1 MNYFISLHKITNPK
15 LKLTMKRLLSLTM
28 FLLLTIFA
36 SAQRASYDIIP
47 MPKEVKVDTTQLF
60 TLTSSMGIA
69 FDQNNAECTRIAQFL
84 KEWVKEATGIELQQT
99 PANAKSPI
107 RFSLIAP
114 AKKSK
119 RDKKPVALTEQQEES
134 YTLKVDKDGIL
145 VTAYKPVG
153 LFRAAQT
160 LRKSLPVTKD
170 AKKIEFP
177 AVTITDQPRFVY
189 RGVMLDC
196 ARHFFSVDFVKQ
208 YIDVMALHGCN
219 QFHWHLTEDQGWRFE
234 VKALPDL
241 AVKGSVREKTVIGP
255 SRMRIYDN
263 IPYGGYYTQEECRDV
278 VKYAAER
285 YVNIV
290 PEIDM
295 PGHMQS
301 ALHVFPNLGC
311 TGGPYPVAP
320 YWGVMRDVL
329 CGGNP
334 ETLTFLKTVFGELC
348 DVFPS
353 PYIHIG
359 GDECPKERWQKC
371 PKCQAKIKE
380 LGLTTETVKVEGG
393 DDRGSQ
399 DGRSAENKLQ
409 SYINHEIEQF
419 LASRGRSLIGWDEIL
434 AGGLSEGAI
443 VMSWRGT
450 KGGVAAAKQ
459 KHRVIMS
466 PNVFAYLDH
475 PQLKDYGKQPR
486 TTDSYIVSCSKI
498 YSFEPLV
505 PEELSDEEDDY
516 ILGYQGNLWTE
527 QVAYPEHALYQL
539 LPRLASMC
547 EVQWCKPEQKDF
559 EGWKKRLP
567 QLKKLYD
574 KMGLVYCNEVE

>member
-1 MNYFISLHKITNPK
+1 
-15 LKLTMKRLLSLTM
+15 MKRL
-28 FLLLTIFA
+28 FLFSTLFIFLFSSV
-36 SAQRASYDIIP
+36 SADEVTAAKYDIIP
-47 MPKEVKVDTTQLF
+47 LPKEVKVMCT
-60 TLTSSMGIA
+60 G
-69 FDQNNAECTRIAQFL
+69 FDQMFAIEDGNGISYDASNAECTRIAQFL
-84 KEWVKEATGIELQQT
+84 QEWVKEEADLKLQLTPDDKNATIKLRLVS
-99 PANAKSPI
+99 PA
-107 RFSLIAP
+107 AP
-114 AKKSK
+114 KGKKS
-119 RDKKPVALTEQQEES
+119 KKPVALTDQQKES
-134 YTLKVDKDGIL
+134 YTMKVTEKGIEL
-145 VTAYKPVG
+145 TAYEPVG

-160 LRKSLPVTKD
+160 LRKSLPEKNGLGLIMPF
-170 AKKIEFP
+170 AE
-177 AVTITDQPRFVY
+177 ITDQPRFSY
-189 RGVMLDC
+189 RGVLLDC
-196 ARHFFSVDFVKQ
+196 GRHFFSVEFIKQ
-208 YIDVMALHGCN
+208 FLDVMALHGCN

-241 AVKGSVREKTVIGP
+241 AKKGSVREKTVIGP

-285 YVNIV
+285 YINVV

-301 ALHVFPNLGC
+301 ALAVYPNLGC
-311 TGGPYPVAP
+311 TGGPYVVAP
-320 YWGVMRDVL
+320 HWGVMREVL

-380 LGLTTETVKVEGG
+380 LGLTDESKVAVEGG
-393 DDRGSQ
+393 DNRGSQ
-399 DGRSAENKLQ
+399 DGRSPENKLQ

-419 LASRGRSLIGWDEIL
+419 LASRGRSLIGGAEIL

-505 PEELSDEEDDY
+505 PEELSGEEGDY

>member
-1 MNYFISLHKITNPK
+1 
-15 LKLTMKRLLSLTM
+15 MKRTGL
-28 FLLLTIFA
+28 FLLACTLAFTVM
-36 SAQRASYDIIP
+36 AQRADYNIIP
-47 MPKEVKVDTTQLF
+47 LPREVTTDTTQLQRIA
-60 TLTSSMGIA
+60 SGMGIA
-69 FDQNNAECTRIAQFL
+69 YDKSNAEVSRTAQFL
-84 KEWVKEATGIELQQT
+84 QQWVKETTGIQLQLT
-99 PANAKSPI
+99 PD
-107 RFSLIAP
+107 
-114 AKKSK
+114 
-119 RDKKPVALTEQQEES
+119 DKKAQVKLLLNPKFKAPEASQTASEAYTISVGKKGMELTAAEP
-134 YTLKVDKDGIL
+134 
-145 VTAYKPVG
+145 AG

-160 LRKSLPVTKD
+160 LRKSLPVLKD
-170 AKKIEFP
+170 GAE
-177 AVTITDQPRFVY
+177 AVELPYVQIADQPRFSY
-189 RGVMLDC
+189 RGVLLDC
-196 ARHFFSVDFVKQ
+196 GRHFFSVEFVKQ
-208 YIDVMALHGCN
+208 FLDAMALHGCN

-241 AVKGSVREKTVIGP
+241 AKKGSVREKTVIGP

-263 IPYGGYYTQEECRDV
+263 IPYGGYYTQDECRDV

-285 YVNIV
+285 YINVV

-320 YWGVMRDVL
+320 YWGVMREVL

-334 ETLTFLKTVFGELC
+334 ETLTFLKTVFGEIC

-380 LGLTTETVKVEGG
+380 LGLMNENVKVEGG

-459 KHRVIMS
+459 NHRVIMS
-466 PNVFAYLDH
+466 PNVYAYIDH

-486 TTDSYIVSCSKI
+486 TTDSYIVSCSKM
-498 YSFEPLV
+498 YSFEPIV
-505 PEELSDEEDDY
+505 PEELTKEQGDY
-516 ILGYQGNLWTE
+516 ILGVQANLWTE
-527 QVAYPEHALYQL
+527 QVAYPEHAFYQL
-539 LPRLASMC
+539 LPRLASMS
-547 EVQWCKPEQKDF
+547 EVQWCQPERKDF
-559 EGWKKRLP
+559 EEWKKRLP
-567 QLKKLYD
+567 HLEKLYD
-574 KMGLVYCNEVE
+574 KLGFVYCNEVE

>member
-1 MNYFISLHKITNPK
+1 
-15 LKLTMKRLLSLTM
+15 MKRL
-28 FLLLTIFA
+28 FLFSTLFIFLFSSV
-36 SAQRASYDIIP
+36 SADEVTAAKYDIIP
-47 MPKEVKVDTTQLF
+47 LPKEVKVMCT
-60 TLTSSMGIA
+60 G
-69 FDQNNAECTRIAQFL
+69 FDQMFAIEDGNGISYDASNAECTRIAQFL
-84 KEWVKEATGIELQQT
+84 QEWVKEEADVKLQLTPDDKNATIKLRLVSPAAPKGKKNKKPVTLTDQQKESYTMKVTEKGIEL
-99 PANAKSPI
+99 
-107 RFSLIAP
+107 
-114 AKKSK
+114 
-119 RDKKPVALTEQQEES
+119 
-134 YTLKVDKDGIL
+134 
-145 VTAYKPVG
+145 TAYEPVG

-160 LRKSLPVTKD
+160 LRKSLPEKNGLGLIMPFV
-170 AKKIEFP
+170 E
-177 AVTITDQPRFVY
+177 ITDQPRFAY

-196 ARHFFSVDFVKQ
+196 ARHFFSVEFVKQ

-278 VKYAAER
+278 VRYAAER
-285 YVNIV
+285 YVNVV

-311 TGGPYPVAP
+311 TGGPYVVAP
-320 YWGVMRDVL
+320 HWGVMREVL

-380 LGLTTETVKVEGG
+380 LGLTAEDVKVEGG

-450 KGGVAAAKQ
+450 KGGVAAARQ

-466 PNVFAYLDH
+466 PNVYAYIDH

-486 TTDSYIVSCSKI
+486 TTDSYVVSCSKI
-498 YSFEPLV
+498 YSF
-505 PEELSDEEDDY
+505 
-516 ILGYQGNLWTE
+516 
-527 QVAYPEHALYQL
+527 
-539 LPRLASMC
+539 
-547 EVQWCKPEQKDF
+547 
-559 EGWKKRLP
+559 
-567 QLKKLYD
+567 
-574 KMGLVYCNEVE
+574 

>member
-1 MNYFISLHKITNPK
+1 MKK
-15 LKLTMKRLLSLTM
+15 LFLFPA
-28 FLLLTIFA
+28 FLLFLCSFV
-36 SAQRASYDIIP
+36 SADEVANANYNIIP
-47 MPKEVKVDTTQLF
+47 LPKEVKLDPSQKLF
-60 TLTSSMGIA
+60 SLKDGNGICY
-69 FDQNNAECTRIAQFL
+69 DQSNAECTRIAQFL
-84 KEWVKEATGIELQQT
+84 QTWVKEATDMSLKLT
-99 PANAKSPI
+99 PDDKGAQIKLRLISPA
-107 RFSLIAP
+107 AP
-114 AKKSK
+114 KGKKK
-119 RDKKPVALTEQQEES
+119 NQKPAALTEQQKES
-134 YTLKVDKDGIL
+134 YTMKVTEKGIEL
-145 VTAYKPVG
+145 TAYEPVG

-170 AKKIEFP
+170 TKKVEFP
-177 AVTITDQPRFVY
+177 FVEINDQPRFVY

-241 AVKGSVREKTVIGP
+241 AKKGSVREKTVIGP

-285 YVNIV
+285 YVNVV

-301 ALHVFPNLGC
+301 ALAVYPNLGC
-311 TGGPYPVAP
+311 TGGPYVVAP
-320 YWGVMRDVL
+320 HWGVMREVL

-380 LGLTTETVKVEGG
+380 LGLTTENVKVEGG

-505 PEELSDEEDDY
+505 PEELSGEEGDY

-547 EVQWCKPEQKDF
+547 EVQWCNPEQKDF
-559 EGWKKRLP
+559 EDWKKRLP

-574 KMGLVYCNEVE
+574 KIGVVYCNEIE

>member
-1 MNYFISLHKITNPK
+1 MHQITNPK

-285 YVNIV
+285 YVNVV

>member
-1 MNYFISLHKITNPK
+1 MNYFISLHQITNPK

-380 LGLTTETVKVEGG
+380 LGLTTETIKVEGG

>member
-1 MNYFISLHKITNPK
+1 
-15 LKLTMKRLLSLTM
+15 MKRL
-28 FLLLTIFA
+28 FLFSAFLILLFSPSWA
-36 SAQRASYDIIP
+36 GRASYDIIP
-47 MPKEVKVDTTQLF
+47 LPKEVKADTTQF
-60 TLTSSMGIA
+60 FVLTGGMGIA
-69 FDQNNAECTRIAQFL
+69 YDQTDAECSRIARFL
-84 KEWVKEATGIELQQT
+84 QEWVKEATGIELRQT
-99 PANAKSPI
+99 PADAKAPI

-114 AKKSK
+114 AKGKSRK
-119 RDKKPVALTEQQEES
+119 AKPVVLTDQQKES
-134 YTLKVDKDGIL
+134 YTIKVTEKGIEL
-145 VTAYKPVG
+145 SAYEPVG

-160 LRKSLPVTKD
+160 LRKSLPVVKGGQTTD
-170 AKKIEFP
+170 NRQQTIEFP
-177 AVTITDQPRFVY
+177 FVEITDQPRFAY

-196 ARHFFSVDFVKQ
+196 ARHFFSVEFVKQ

-263 IPYGGYYTQEECRDV
+263 NPYGGYYTQEECRDV
-278 VKYAAER
+278 VRYAAER
-285 YVNIV
+285 YVNVV

-311 TGGPYPVAP
+311 TGGPYVVAP
-320 YWGVMRDVL
+320 HWGVMREVL

-380 LGLTTETVKVEGG
+380 LGLTAEDVKVEGG

-466 PNVFAYLDH
+466 PNVFAYIDH

-486 TTDSYIVSCSKI
+486 TTDSYVVSCSKI

-505 PEELSDEEDDY
+505 PEELSGEEGDY
-516 ILGYQGNLWTE
+516 ILGVQTNLWTE

-539 LPRLASMC
+539 LPRLASMS
-547 EVQWCKPEQKDF
+547 EVQWSDPGQKDF
-559 EGWKKRLP
+559 EDWKRRLP
-567 QLKKLYD
+567 QLKRLYD
-574 KMGLVYCNEVE
+574 KVGLVYCNEVE

>member
-1 MNYFISLHKITNPK
+1 MCVAVCS
-15 LKLTMKRLLSLTM
+15 
-28 FLLLTIFA
+28 A
-36 SAQRASYDIIP
+36 WAQRANYNIIP
-47 MPKEVKVDTTQLF
+47 LPKEVKADTTQFFMLK
-60 TLTSSMGIA
+60 SGMGIA
-69 FDQNNAECTRIAQFL
+69 YDESNAENVRIAQFL
-84 KEWVKEATGIELQQT
+84 REWVKQAAGLELQ
-99 PANAKSPI
+99 
-107 RFSLIAP
+107 LAP
-114 AKKSK
+114 A
-119 RDKKPVALTEQQEES
+119 DKKAFVRLALVSPAGKGKKGKAPVALTEQQKES
-134 YTLKVDKDGIL
+134 YTLTVGREGIL
-145 VTAYKPVG
+145 ISAYEPAG

-160 LRKSLPVTKD
+160 LRKSLPVIKGQ
-170 AKKIEFP
+170 EVEMP
-177 AVTITDQPRFVY
+177 YVTISDQPRFTY
-189 RGVMLDC
+189 RGVLLDC
-196 ARHFFSVDFVKQ
+196 GRHFFSVEFIKQ
-208 YIDVMALHGCN
+208 FLDAMALHGCN

-241 AVKGSVREKTVIGP
+241 AKKGSVREKTVIGP

-263 IPYGGYYTQEECRDV
+263 IPYGGYYTQEECRDI

-285 YVNIV
+285 YINVV

-320 YWGVMRDVL
+320 YWGVMREVL

-334 ETLTFLKTVFGELC
+334 QTLEFLKTVFGELC

-371 PKCQAKIKE
+371 PKCQAKIRE
-380 LGLTTETVKVEGG
+380 LGLTTENIKVEGDG
-393 DDRGSQ
+393 GRGSQ

-434 AGGLSEGAI
+434 AGGLTEDAI

-466 PNVFAYLDH
+466 PNVYAYLDH

-505 PEELSDEEDDY
+505 PEELTQEESDC

-539 LPRLASMC
+539 LPRLGAMS
-547 EVQWCKPEQKDF
+547 EVQWCNPEQKDF
-559 EGWKKRLP
+559 ENWKKRLP

-574 KMGLVYCNEVE
+574 RIGFVYCNEVE

>member
-1 MNYFISLHKITNPK
+1 
-15 LKLTMKRLLSLTM
+15 MKRTGL
-28 FLLLTIFA
+28 FLLVCALALTTM
-36 SAQRASYDIIP
+36 AQRADYDIIP
-47 MPKEVKVDTTQLF
+47 LPLEVKADTTQMLRI
-60 TLTSSMGIA
+60 TPATGIA
-69 FDQNNAECTRIAQFL
+69 YDSGNAEASRIAQFL
-84 KEWVKEATGIELQQT
+84 QQWVKETTGIQLRLTPDDKKAQVRLVLNAKFKAPEASQTAAEAYTISVGKKGIELC
-99 PANAKSPI
+99 AA
-107 RFSLIAP
+107 
-114 AKKSK
+114 
-119 RDKKPVALTEQQEES
+119 E
-134 YTLKVDKDGIL
+134 
-145 VTAYKPVG
+145 PVG

-160 LRKSLPVTKD
+160 LRKSLPVVKD
-170 AKKIEFP
+170 GAE
-177 AVTITDQPRFVY
+177 AVELPYVQIADQPRFGY
-189 RGVMLDC
+189 RGVLLDC
-196 ARHFFSVDFVKQ
+196 GRHFFSVEFVKQ
-208 YIDVMALHGCN
+208 FLDAMALHGCN

-234 VKALPDL
+234 VKSLPDL
-241 AVKGSVREKTVIGP
+241 AKKGSVREKTVIGP

-263 IPYGGYYTQEECRDV
+263 IPYGGFYTQEECRDV
-278 VKYAAER
+278 VRYAAER
-285 YVNIV
+285 YINVV

-320 YWGVMRDVL
+320 YWGVMREVL

-380 LGLTTETVKVEGG
+380 LGLTDESHIGSEGG
-393 DDRGSQ
+393 RGSQ

-409 SYINHEIEQF
+409 TYINHEIEQF
-419 LASRGRSLIGWDEIL
+419 LASRGRSIIGWDEIL
-434 AGGLSEGAI
+434 SGGLTENAI

-466 PNVFAYLDH
+466 PNVYAYIDH

-486 TTDSYIVSCSKI
+486 TTDSYIVSCSKM
-498 YSFEPLV
+498 YSFEPIV
-505 PEELSDEEDDY
+505 PEELAEDEQDY
-516 ILGYQGNLWTE
+516 IMGVQANLWTE
-527 QVAYPEHALYQL
+527 QVAYPEHAFYQL
-539 LPRLASMC
+539 LPRLASMS
-547 EVQWCKPEQKDF
+547 EVQWCQPARKDF
-559 EGWKKRLP
+559 EGFKTRLP
-567 QLKKLYD
+567 WLKKLYD
-574 KMGLVYCNEVE
+574 KLGYVYCNEVE

>member
-1 MNYFISLHKITNPK
+1 
-15 LKLTMKRLLSLTM
+15 MKQLG
-28 FLLLTIFA
+28 LLLLACILAFSA
-36 SAQRASYDIIP
+36 SAQRANYNIIP
-47 MPKEVKVDTTQLF
+47 LPKEVKVDTTQFF
-60 TLTSSMGIA
+60 TLANGMGIA
-69 FDQNNAECTRIAQFL
+69 YDESDAENIRVAQFL
-84 KEWVKEATGIELQQT
+84 QEWVKQATGVELQLT
-99 PANAKSPI
+99 AADKKAPI
-107 RFSLIAP
+107 CLSLIVLAKKG
-114 AKKSK
+114 KKSK
-119 RDKKPVALTEQQEES
+119 QPVELTEQQKES
-134 YTLKVDKDGIL
+134 YTLTVNKEGVLIS
-145 VTAYKPVG
+145 AYEPAG

-160 LRKSLPVTKD
+160 LRKSLPI
-170 AKKIEFP
+170 AKGKSVELP
-177 AVTITDQPRFVY
+177 YVQITDQPRFTY
-189 RGVMLDC
+189 RGVLLDC
-196 ARHFFSVDFVKQ
+196 GRHFFSVEFIKQ
-208 YIDVMALHGCN
+208 FLDAMALHGCN

-241 AVKGSVREKTVIGP
+241 AKKGSVREKTVIGP

-263 IPYGGYYTQEECRDV
+263 IPYGGYYTQEECRDI

-285 YVNIV
+285 YINVV

-320 YWGVMRDVL
+320 HWGAMREVL

-334 ETLTFLKTVFGELC
+334 QTLDFLKTVFGELC

-371 PKCQAKIKE
+371 AKCQAKIKE
-380 LGLTTETVKVEGG
+380 LGLTAENVQVEGSDG
-393 DDRGSQ
+393 RGSQ

-419 LASRGRSLIGWDEIL
+419 LASKGRSLIGWDEIL
-434 AGGLSEGAI
+434 AGGLTEDAI

-450 KGGVAAAKQ
+450 KGGVAAAKLN
-459 KHRVIMS
+459 HRVIMS

-505 PEELSDEEDDY
+505 PDELTKEQSDC

-539 LPRLASMC
+539 LPRLGAMS
-547 EVQWCKPEQKDF
+547 EVQWCNPEQKDF
-559 EGWKKRLP
+559 ENFKARLP

>member
-1 MNYFISLHKITNPK
+1 
-15 LKLTMKRLLSLTM
+15 MKRL
-28 FLLLTIFA
+28 FLFSTLFIFLFSSV
-36 SAQRASYDIIP
+36 SADEVTAAKYDIIP
-47 MPKEVKVDTTQLF
+47 LPKEVKVMC
-60 TLTSSMGIA
+60 MG
-69 FDQNNAECTRIAQFL
+69 FDQMFAIEDGNGISYDASNAECTRIAQFL
-84 KEWVKEATGIELQQT
+84 QEWVKEEADLKLQLT
-99 PANAKSPI
+99 PDDKNAKIKLRLVSPA
-107 RFSLIAP
+107 AP
-114 AKKSK
+114 KGKKS
-119 RDKKPVALTEQQEES
+119 KKPVALTDQQKES
-134 YTLKVDKDGIL
+134 YTMKVTEKGIEL
-145 VTAYKPVG
+145 TAYEPVG

-160 LRKSLPVTKD
+160 LRKSLPEKNGLGLIMPF
-170 AKKIEFP
+170 AE
-177 AVTITDQPRFVY
+177 ITDQPRFSY
-189 RGVMLDC
+189 RGVLLDC
-196 ARHFFSVDFVKQ
+196 GRHFFSVEFIKQ
-208 YIDVMALHGCN
+208 FLDVMALHGCN

-241 AVKGSVREKTVIGP
+241 AKKGSVREKTVIGP

-285 YVNIV
+285 YINVV

-301 ALHVFPNLGC
+301 ALAVYPNLGC
-311 TGGPYPVAP
+311 TGGPYVVAP
-320 YWGVMRDVL
+320 HWGVMREVL

-380 LGLTTETVKVEGG
+380 LGLTDESKVAVEGG
-393 DDRGSQ
+393 DNRGSQ
-399 DGRSAENKLQ
+399 DGRSPENKLQ

-498 YSFEPLV
+498 YSFDPLV
-505 PEELSDEEDDY
+505 PEELSGEEGDY

>member
-1 MNYFISLHKITNPK
+1 MCVAVCS
-15 LKLTMKRLLSLTM
+15 
-28 FLLLTIFA
+28 A
-36 SAQRASYDIIP
+36 WAQRANYNIIP
-47 MPKEVKVDTTQLF
+47 LPKEVKADTTQFFMLK
-60 TLTSSMGIA
+60 SGMGIA
-69 FDQNNAECTRIAQFL
+69 YDESNAENVRIAQFL
-84 KEWVKEATGIELQQT
+84 REWVKQAAGLELQ
-99 PANAKSPI
+99 
-107 RFSLIAP
+107 LAP
-114 AKKSK
+114 A
-119 RDKKPVALTEQQEES
+119 DKKAFVRLALVSPAGKGKKGKAPVALTEQQKES
-134 YTLKVDKDGIL
+134 YTLTVGREGIL
-145 VTAYKPVG
+145 ISAYEPAG

-160 LRKSLPVTKD
+160 LRKSLPVIKGQ
-170 AKKIEFP
+170 EVEMP
-177 AVTITDQPRFVY
+177 YVTISDQPRFTY
-189 RGVMLDC
+189 RGVLLDC
-196 ARHFFSVDFVKQ
+196 GRHFFSVEFIKQ
-208 YIDVMALHGCN
+208 FLDAMALHGCN

-241 AVKGSVREKTVIGP
+241 AKKGSVREKTVIGP

-263 IPYGGYYTQEECRDV
+263 IPYGGYYTQEVCRDI

-285 YVNIV
+285 YINVV

-320 YWGVMRDVL
+320 YWGVMREVL

-334 ETLTFLKTVFGELC
+334 QTLEFLKTVFGELC

-371 PKCQAKIKE
+371 PKCQAKIRE
-380 LGLTTETVKVEGG
+380 LGLTTENIKVEGDG
-393 DDRGSQ
+393 GRGSQ

-434 AGGLSEGAI
+434 AGGLTEDAI

-466 PNVFAYLDH
+466 PNVYAYLDH

-505 PEELSDEEDDY
+505 PEELTQEESDC

-539 LPRLASMC
+539 LPRLGAMS
-547 EVQWCKPEQKDF
+547 EVQWCNPEQKDF
-559 EGWKKRLP
+559 ENWKKRLP

-574 KMGLVYCNEVE
+574 RIGLVYCNEVE

>member
-1 MNYFISLHKITNPK
+1 
-15 LKLTMKRLLSLTM
+15 MKRTGL
-28 FLLLTIFA
+28 FLLACTLAFTVM
-36 SAQRASYDIIP
+36 AQRADYNIIP
-47 MPKEVKVDTTQLF
+47 LPREVTTDTTQLQRIA
-60 TLTSSMGIA
+60 SGMGIA
-69 FDQNNAECTRIAQFL
+69 YDSSNAEVSRTAQFL
-84 KEWVKEATGIELQQT
+84 QQWVKEATGIQLQLT
-99 PANAKSPI
+99 PD
-107 RFSLIAP
+107 
-114 AKKSK
+114 
-119 RDKKPVALTEQQEES
+119 DKKAQVKLLLNPKFKAPEASQTASEAYTISVGKKGIELTAAEP
-134 YTLKVDKDGIL
+134 
-145 VTAYKPVG
+145 AG

-160 LRKSLPVTKD
+160 LRKSMPVLKDGAEAVELPYVQI
-170 AKKIEFP
+170 A
-177 AVTITDQPRFVY
+177 DQPRFSY
-189 RGVMLDC
+189 RGVLLDC
-196 ARHFFSVDFVKQ
+196 GRHFFSVEFVKQ
-208 YIDVMALHGCN
+208 FLDAMALHGCN
-219 QFHWHLTEDQGWRFE
+219 QFHWHLSEDQGWRFE

-241 AVKGSVREKTVIGP
+241 AKKGSVRQKSIIAPAKV
-255 SRMRIYDN
+255 RLYDN

-278 VKYAAER
+278 VRYAAER
-285 YVNIV
+285 YINVV

-311 TGGPYPVAP
+311 TGGPYVVAP
-320 YWGVMRDVL
+320 HWGVMREVL

-380 LGLTTETVKVEGG
+380 LGLTTENVKVEGDG
-393 DDRGSQ
+393 GRGSQ

-434 AGGLSEGAI
+434 AGGLTEDAI

-450 KGGVAAAKQ
+450 KGGVAAARQ

-466 PNVFAYLDH
+466 PNVYAYIDH
-475 PQLKDYGKQPR
+475 PQLADLSKSPR
-486 TTDSYIVSCSKI
+486 TTDSYVVSCSKI
-498 YSFEPLV
+498 YGFEPLV
-505 PEELSDEEDDY
+505 PEELTAEEGDC
-516 ILGYQGNLWTE
+516 ILGVQANLWTE
-527 QVAYPEHALYQL
+527 HVAYPEHALYQL

-574 KMGLVYCNEVE
+574 KLGFVYCNEVE

>member
-1 MNYFISLHKITNPK
+1 MHQITNPK

>member
-1 MNYFISLHKITNPK
+1 
-15 LKLTMKRLLSLTM
+15 MKRFFLFSAFLILLFSPVLADE
-28 FLLLTIFA
+28 L
-36 SAQRASYDIIP
+36 YEVNYNVIP
-47 MPKEVKVDTTQLF
+47 LPKEVKLDPSKKVFFMLKEG
-60 TLTSSMGIA
+60 MGISYDA
-69 FDQNNAECTRIAQFL
+69 NNAECTRIAQFL
-84 KEWVKEATGIELQQT
+84 QQWTKEATGLSLQLT
-99 PANAKSPI
+99 PNDPNAQIKLRLTSPA
-107 RFSLIAP
+107 AP
-114 AKKSK
+114 KGKKSK
-119 RDKKPVALTEQQEES
+119 KPVTLTEQEKES
-134 YTLKVDKDGIL
+134 YTMKVTEKGIEL
-145 VTAYKPVG
+145 TAFEPVG

-160 LRKSLPVTKD
+160 LRKCLPERPDLGMMPYV
-170 AKKIEFP
+170 E
-177 AVTITDQPRFVY
+177 ITDQPRFTY
-189 RGVMLDC
+189 RGVLLDC
-196 ARHFFSVDFVKQ
+196 GRHFFSVEFIKQ
-208 YIDVMALHGCN
+208 FLDVLALHGCN

-234 VKALPDL
+234 VKALPRL
-241 AVKGSVREKTVIGP
+241 AKEGSVREKSIIAAAKV
-255 SRMRIYDN
+255 RLYDN
-263 IPYGGYYTQEECRDV
+263 IPYGGYYTQEECREV

-285 YVNIV
+285 YINVV

-320 YWGVMRDVL
+320 HWGVMREVL

-359 GDECPKERWQKC
+359 GDECPKDRWKQC

-380 LGLTTETVKVEGG
+380 LNLTTDDIKVKGG
-393 DDRGSQ
+393 DNRGSQ

-409 SYINHEIEQF
+409 SYINQEIEQF
-419 LASRGRSLIGWDEIL
+419 LAAKGRSLIGWDEIL
-434 AGGLSEGAI
+434 AGGLTEDAI

-466 PNVFAYLDH
+466 PNVFAYIDH
-475 PQLKDYGKQPR
+475 PQLADLSKSPR
-486 TTDSYIVSCSKI
+486 TTDSYVVSCSKM

-505 PEELSDEEDDY
+505 PEELSEEEGDY
-516 ILGYQGNLWTE
+516 ILGVQANLWTE
-527 QVAYPEHALYQL
+527 HVAYPEHAFYQL
-539 LPRLASMC
+539 LPRLASMS

-559 EGWKKRLP
+559 EDWKKRLP
-567 QLKKLYD
+567 QLKKLYG
-574 KMGLVYCNEVE
+574 KMGVVYCNEVE

>member
-1 MNYFISLHKITNPK
+1 
-15 LKLTMKRLLSLTM
+15 MKQLG
-28 FLLLTIFA
+28 LLLLACILAFSA
-36 SAQRASYDIIP
+36 SAQRANYNIIP
-47 MPKEVKVDTTQLF
+47 LPKEVKVDTTQFF
-60 TLTSSMGIA
+60 TLANGMGIA
-69 FDQNNAECTRIAQFL
+69 YDESDAENIRVAQFL
-84 KEWVKEATGIELQQT
+84 QEWVKQATGVELQLT
-99 PANAKSPI
+99 AADKKAPI
-107 RFSLIAP
+107 CLSLIVLAKKG
-114 AKKSK
+114 KKSK
-119 RDKKPVALTEQQEES
+119 QPVELTEQQKES
-134 YTLKVDKDGIL
+134 YTLTVNKEGVLIS
-145 VTAYKPVG
+145 AYEPAG

-160 LRKSLPVTKD
+160 LRKSLPI
-170 AKKIEFP
+170 AKGKSVELP
-177 AVTITDQPRFVY
+177 YVQITDQPRFTY
-189 RGVMLDC
+189 RGVLLDC
-196 ARHFFSVDFVKQ
+196 GRHFFSVEFIKQ
-208 YIDVMALHGCN
+208 FLDAMALHGCN

-241 AVKGSVREKTVIGP
+241 AKKGSVREKTVIGP

-263 IPYGGYYTQEECRDV
+263 IPYGGYYTQEECRDI

-285 YVNIV
+285 YINVV

-320 YWGVMRDVL
+320 HWGVMREVL

-334 ETLTFLKTVFGELC
+334 QTLDFLKTVFGELC

-371 PKCQAKIKE
+371 AKCQAKIKE
-380 LGLTTETVKVEGG
+380 LGLTAENVQVEGSDG
-393 DDRGSQ
+393 RGSQ

-419 LASRGRSLIGWDEIL
+419 LASKGRSLIGWDEIL
-434 AGGLSEGAI
+434 AGGLTEDAI

-450 KGGVAAAKQ
+450 KGGVAAAKLN
-459 KHRVIMS
+459 HRVIMS

-505 PEELSDEEDDY
+505 PDELTKEQSDC

-539 LPRLASMC
+539 LPRLGAMS
-547 EVQWCKPEQKDF
+547 EVQWCNPEQKDF
-559 EGWKKRLP
+559 ENFKARLP

>member
-1 MNYFISLHKITNPK
+1 
-15 LKLTMKRLLSLTM
+15 MKRL
-28 FLLLTIFA
+28 FLFSTLLVFLFSSVLADEVTA
-36 SAQRASYDIIP
+36 AKYDIIP
-47 MPKEVKVDTTQLF
+47 LPKEVKVMCT
-60 TLTSSMGIA
+60 G
-69 FDQNNAECTRIAQFL
+69 FDQMFAIEDGNGISYDASNAECTRIAQFL
-84 KEWVKEATGIELQQT
+84 QEWVKEEADVKLQLTPNDKNAQIRLRLLSPAAPKGKKSKKPVTLTEQEKESYTMKVTEKGIEL
-99 PANAKSPI
+99 
-107 RFSLIAP
+107 
-114 AKKSK
+114 
-119 RDKKPVALTEQQEES
+119 
-134 YTLKVDKDGIL
+134 
-145 VTAYKPVG
+145 TAFEPVG

-160 LRKSLPVTKD
+160 LRKSLPEKNGLGLIMPFV
-170 AKKIEFP
+170 E
-177 AVTITDQPRFVY
+177 ITDQPRFAY

-241 AVKGSVREKTVIGP
+241 AKKGSVREKTVIGP

-263 IPYGGYYTQEECRDV
+263 IPYGGYYTQEECREV

-285 YVNIV
+285 YVNVV

>member
-1 MNYFISLHKITNPK
+1 MHQITNPK
-15 LKLTMKRLLSLTM
+15 LKLTMKRLLSLTT

-60 TLTSSMGIA
+60 TLTSGMGIA
-69 FDQNNAECTRIAQFL
+69 FDQNNAECSRIVKFL
-84 KEWVKEATGIELQQT
+84 QDWVKETTGIELQQT
-99 PANAKSPI
+99 PANAKSSI

>member
-1 MNYFISLHKITNPK
+1 
-15 LKLTMKRLLSLTM
+15 MKRLG
-28 FLLLTIFA
+28 LLLLVCVVA
-36 SAQRASYDIIP
+36 CSVWAQRASYNIIP
-47 MPKEVKVDTTQLF
+47 LPKEVKADTTQIF
-60 TLTSSMGIA
+60 TLKSDMGIA
-69 FDQNNAECTRIAQFL
+69 YDEGNAECVRIAGFL
-84 KEWVKEATGIELQQT
+84 REWVKQATGIELQLT
-99 PANAKSPI
+99 AIDKEAPV
-107 RFSLIAP
+107 RLTLIAP
-114 AKKSK
+114 AKKNKKSK
-119 RDKKPVALTEQQEES
+119 QPVELTAQQKES
-134 YTLKVDKDGIL
+134 YTLVVNGEGVLIS
-145 VTAYKPVG
+145 AYEPAG
-153 LFRAAQT
+153 LFRAVET
-160 LRKSLPVTKD
+160 LRKSLPI
-170 AKKIEFP
+170 AKGQSVELPYVQIS
-177 AVTITDQPRFVY
+177 DQPRFTY
-189 RGVMLDC
+189 RGVLLDC
-196 ARHFFSVDFVKQ
+196 GRHFFSIEFIKQ
-208 YIDVMALHGCN
+208 FLDAMALHGCN

-241 AVKGSVREKTVIGP
+241 AKKGSVREKTVIGP

-263 IPYGGYYTQEECRDV
+263 IPYGGYYTQEECRDI

-285 YVNIV
+285 YINVV

-320 YWGVMRDVL
+320 HWGVMREVL

-334 ETLTFLKTVFGELC
+334 QTLEFLKTVFGELC

-380 LGLTTETVKVEGG
+380 LGLTAENVQVEGG
-393 DDRGSQ
+393 DGRGSQ

-419 LASRGRSLIGWDEIL
+419 LASKGRSLIGWDEIL
-434 AGGLSEGAI
+434 AGGLTEDAI

-459 KHRVIMS
+459 NHRVIMS

-505 PEELSDEEDDY
+505 PDELTKEQSDC

-539 LPRLASMC
+539 LPRLGAMS
-547 EVQWCKPEQKDF
+547 EVQWCNPEQKDF
-559 EGWKKRLP
+559 ENFKARLP

-574 KMGLVYCNEVE
+574 RIGLVYCNEVE

>member
-1 MNYFISLHKITNPK
+1 
-15 LKLTMKRLLSLTM
+15 MKRLLSLTT

-60 TLTSSMGIA
+60 TLTSGMGIA
-69 FDQNNAECTRIAQFL
+69 FDQNNAECVRIAQFL
-84 KEWVKEATGIELQQT
+84 KERTKEATGIELQQT
-99 PANAKSPI
+99 PANAKSSI

-170 AKKIEFP
+170 AKKVEFP
-177 AVTITDQPRFVY
+177 FAEISDQPRFTY
-189 RGVMLDC
+189 RGVLLDC
-196 ARHFFSVDFVKQ
+196 GRHFFSVEFIKQ
-208 YIDVMALHGCN
+208 FLDVMALHGCN

-241 AVKGSVREKTVIGP
+241 AKKGSVRQKSIIAPAKV
-255 SRMRIYDN
+255 RLYDN

-278 VKYAAER
+278 VRYAAER
-285 YVNIV
+285 YINVV

-311 TGGPYPVAP
+311 TGGPYVVAP
-320 YWGVMRDVL
+320 HWGVMREVL

-380 LGLTTETVKVEGG
+380 LGLTTEDVKVEGDG
-393 DDRGSQ
+393 GRGSQ

-466 PNVFAYLDH
+466 PNVFSYIDH
-475 PQLKDYGKQPR
+475 PQLADLSKSPR
-486 TTDSYIVSCSKI
+486 TTDSYVVSCSKI
-498 YSFEPLV
+498 YGFEPLV
-505 PEELSDEEDDY
+505 PEELTAEEGDC
-516 ILGYQGNLWTE
+516 ILGVQANLWTE
-527 QVAYPEHALYQL
+527 HVAYPEHALYQL